1 MTLKMFIARR
11 LIAAMLLVLCAAFPT
26 VGSAVSFL
34 GCSTTSCSTGPGGA
48 ATTTTRTREDHHHE
62 DDRREQ
68 QHAAPGVDPKN
79 EPDNFSNNNCFDRVG
94 NGCAGYLERAFGA
107 GRPENLHGGSFA
119 SLLVPPGGGA
129 NLGKSPLLRLKW
141 KGGRARATFRRDLA
155 ILKKAVEEYDADV
168 ADFFTERQQSGCCSL
183 SASATKD
190 LYGKWG
196 LGVGAQRYQFDENV
210 YMKVLERKINEEKT
224 TLFGKQKRSEIFGMC
239 SGDGGRENRSDQ
251 TSWRGWGEADIPEKE
266 EDPEQEIED
275 ALEDMAVRRAILE
288 EELEDVE
295 RNLEHVFMIEA
306 TRQTLLARQKELRR
320 QIAKHTV
327 SGASTSTPALG
338 AAAGSSSSSAA
349 PPAHGGDVGAGEFA
363 SEALS
368 STLALR
374 RGAVALPCVEALLPA
389 CAVACGRRYWL
400 CYADHGAALLHEK
413 PRVER
418 LFRDA
423 GFRRG
428 RPLAKVYEWFVER
441 HALMPGFLT
450 GGLEANCTVPGVAG
464 GLGPGEAREIMYE
477 WPRDWELVRARGLV
491 QVAEEF
497 AEETAAELEKE
508 ENAYFGER
516 RPWTGRGGSE
526 DDDGTFAPTSSCACQ

>member
-1 MTLKMFIARR
+1 MW
-11 LIAAMLLVLCAAFPT
+11 
-26 VGSAVSFL
+26 
-34 GCSTTSCSTGPGGA
+34 
-48 ATTTTRTREDHHHE
+48 ATP
-62 DDRREQ
+62 
-68 QHAAPGVDPKN
+68 A
-79 EPDNFSNNNCFDRVG
+79 
-94 NGCAGYLERAFGA
+94 
-107 GRPENLHGGSFA
+107 
-119 SLLVPPGGGA
+119 
-129 NLGKSPLLRLKW
+129 
-141 KGGRARATFRRDLA
+141 ARATFRRDLA

-168 ADFFTERQQSGCCSL
+168 ADFFRERQQSGCCSL

-224 TLFGKQKRSEIFGMC
+224 TLFGKQKRGEQIFGMC
-239 SGDGGRENRSDQ
+239 SGDGRRENRSDR
-251 TSWRGWGEADIPEKE
+251 TWRGRGGADTPEKE

-295 RNLEHVFMIEA
+295 RNLEHVEEA

-327 SGASTSTPALG
+327 SGASKPAHV

-349 PPAHGGDVGAGEFA
+349 PPAHDDDVGAGEFA
-363 SEALS
+363 SEASS

-389 CAVACGRRYWL
+389 CAVACGRRCWL

-413 PRVER
+413 PRAER

-450 GGLEANCTVPGVAG
+450 GGLEANCAVPGVAG
-464 GLGPGEAREIMYE
+464 GLGPDEAREIMYQ

-491 QVAEEF
+491 QVADEF
-497 AEETAAELEKE
+497 AEETAAELEEE
-508 ENAYFGER
+508 ENAFFGER
-516 RPWTGRGGSE
+516 RPWTVREGSE
-526 DDDGTFAPTSSCACQ
+526 DDDGTFPPTSSCACQ